1 MGISSIL
8 MDLGMLVSIHP
19 DTITAMVLPDA
30 LLQLTGM

>member
-1 MGISSIL
+1 MDISSIL
-8 MDLGMLVSIHP
+8 MDLGMLVSILP